1 VKRLQLAAVAT
12 VTLLIS
18 GCSRVTTVS
27 ERRDYKSPGG
37 KSIEVTEN
45 WALPGFLKS
54 FLSFLVRLLDSA
66 FYQHGGEN
74 FIVAWVLIGIFVAI
88 GAFIMAILDV

>member
-1 VKRLQLAAVAT
+1 MKVVKRLQLAAVAT

-37 KSIEVTEN
+37 KSIEMTES
-45 WALPGFLKS
+45 WALPGFLKNLIS
-54 FLSFLVRLLDSA
+54 YLLFEEGVVVALSSWLVVA
-66 FYQHGGEN
+66 G
-74 FIVAWVLIGIFVAI
+74 IVGAI
-88 GAFIMAILDV
+88 AAIVEEFF